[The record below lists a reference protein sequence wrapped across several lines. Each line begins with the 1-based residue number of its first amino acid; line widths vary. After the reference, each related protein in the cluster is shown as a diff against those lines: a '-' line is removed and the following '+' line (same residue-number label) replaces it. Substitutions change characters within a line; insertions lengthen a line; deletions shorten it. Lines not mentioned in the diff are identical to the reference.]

1 MLEMLGMMMA
11 VLLVQYCDDH
21 CLQWLRVFRHL
32 LKRELLVIGHAP
44 DDDDDDDD
52 IPCSLLSTPKCEKVQ
67 MCKKGFREGNGYQI
81 LAQLLI
87 IRLHIKLIIITLF
100 RKYCIH
106 SPKQITHRISQSD
119 CSKRGRKVKDNIFQ
133 SVSTLGVF

>member
-1 MLEMLGMMMA
+1 M
-11 VLLVQYCDDH
+11 
-21 CLQWLRVFRHL
+21 
-32 LKRELLVIGHAP
+32 VIGHAP

-106 SPKQITHRISQSD
+106 SPKQISD
-119 CSKRGRKVKDNIFQ
+119 FSKRGKKVKDNLFK

>member
-1 MLEMLGMMMA
+1 M
-11 VLLVQYCDDH
+11 
-21 CLQWLRVFRHL
+21 
-32 LKRELLVIGHAP
+32 VIGHAP
-44 DDDDDDDD
+44 DDDDDDDDD

-81 LAQLLI
+81 LTQLLI

-106 SPKQITHRISQSD
+106 SPKQITYRISVSD
-119 CSKRGRKVKDNIFQ
+119 CRGRKVKDNLFK